1 MKTGLIAIKLRQR
14 IAAAWQGLTPRE
26 RRLLILG
33 GAALAVMLCWW
44 WVMEPAVKT
53 RKTMQ
58 QQLPALRV
66 QSTQLRVLAQE
77 LTDLPPA
84 APLGPAVS
92 RQELERLL
100 MDSGL
105 KAQQITLT
113 ENTVTLSFSDVPFS
127 ALTEYLQKAQREQQ
141 WIVTD
146 ATMTARDRID
156 RVDAKLSLQRH
167 S

>member
-1 MKTGLIAIKLRQR
+1 
-14 IAAAWQGLTPRE
+14 
-26 RRLLILG
+26 
-33 GAALAVMLCWW
+33 
-44 WVMEPAVKT
+44 
-53 RKTMQ
+53 
-58 QQLPALRV
+58 
-66 QSTQLRVLAQE
+66 
-77 LTDLPPA
+77 
-84 APLGPAVS
+84 
-92 RQELERLL
+92 

-113 ENTVTLSFSDVPFS
+113 ESTFTLSFSDVSFS

-156 RVDAKLSLQRH
+156 RVDAKLSLQRP

>member
-1 MKTGLIAIKLRQR
+1 MNDGLIAINVRQR
-14 IAAAWQGLTPRE
+14 IAAAWQGITLRE

-33 GAALAVMLCWW
+33 GAALALMLCWW
-44 WVMEPAVKT
+44 WVMDPAIKT
-53 RKTMQ
+53 RKKMQ
-58 QQLPALRV
+58 QQLPELRA
-66 QSTQLRVLAQE
+66 QSMQLRALAQE
-77 LTDLPPA
+77 LTNMPPA
-84 APLGPAVS
+84 APLVTSVS

-105 KAQQITLT
+105 KAQQITLSEST
-113 ENTVTLSFSDVPFS
+113 FTLSFSDVPFS

-146 ATMTARDRID
+146 AMITARDRID
-156 RVDAKLSLQRH
+156 RVDAKLSLQRP

>member
-1 MKTGLIAIKLRQR
+1 MNDGLIAINVRQR
-14 IAAAWQGLTPRE
+14 IAAAWQGITLRE

-33 GAALAVMLCWW
+33 GAALALMLCWW
-44 WVMEPAVKT
+44 WVMDPAIKT
-53 RKTMQ
+53 RKKMQ
-58 QQLPALRV
+58 QQLPELRA
-66 QSTQLRVLAQE
+66 QSMQLRMLAQE
-77 LTDLPPA
+77 MANLPPA
-84 APLGPAVS
+84 APFAPSVS

-105 KAQQITLT
+105 KAQQITLSEST
-113 ENTVTLSFSDVPFS
+113 FTLSFSDVPFS

-146 ATMTARDRID
+146 AMITARDRID
-156 RVDAKLSLQRH
+156 RVDAKLSLQRP

>member
-1 MKTGLIAIKLRQR
+1 MNDGLIAINVRQR
-14 IAAAWQGLTPRE
+14 IAAAWQGLTLRE
-26 RRLLILG
+26 RRLMILG

-44 WVMEPAVKT
+44 WVMDPAIKT
-53 RKTMQ
+53 RKKMR
-58 QQLPALRV
+58 QQLPELRA
-66 QSTQLRVLAQE
+66 QSMQLRALAQE
-77 LTDLPPA
+77 LTNMPPA
-84 APLGPAVS
+84 APLAPSVS

-105 KAQQITLT
+105 KAQQITLSEST
-113 ENTVTLSFSDVPFS
+113 FTLSFSDVPFS

-146 ATMTARDRID
+146 AMITARDRID
-156 RVDAKLSLQRH
+156 RVDAKLSLQRP

>member
-1 MKTGLIAIKLRQR
+1 MNDGLIAINVRQR
-14 IAAAWQGLTPRE
+14 IAAAWQGITLRE

-33 GAALAVMLCWW
+33 GAALALMLCWW
-44 WVMEPAVKT
+44 WVMDPAIKT
-53 RKTMQ
+53 RKKMQ
-58 QQLPALRV
+58 QQLPELRA
-66 QSTQLRVLAQE
+66 QSMQLRMLAQE
-77 LTDLPPA
+77 MANLPPA
-84 APLGPAVS
+84 APLAPSVS

-105 KAQQITLT
+105 KAQQITLSEST
-113 ENTVTLSFSDVPFS
+113 FTLSFSDVPFS

-146 ATMTARDRID
+146 AMITARDRID
-156 RVDAKLSLQRH
+156 RVDAKLSLQQP